1 MSERQPL
8 IAGNW
13 KMHKTLAEARTLA
26 RDIRHGVAPG
36 RRAEVALAP
45 PYTALAAVAAEL
57 AGSDLRLAAQDTFWE
72 RQGAFTG
79 AISPAMLADVGCHYV
94 IVGHSERRQHFG
106 ETDEIV
112 NRKLTAVMAAGLT
125 PILCVGETKA
135 EREADQTLQ
144 VVRSQL
150 ERGLGA
156 LTTNHRRRPGGG
168 LRAGVGHRHRAHRHP
183 GAGPDGAPLHPQ
195 PAAGVPG
202 RSGRSNPHSVRRQ
215 RHPGQRRHPPG
226 AAGYRRRPGG
236 GRLPETRV
244 VPADYRR
251 GGVILVRPPFH
262 LELMA
267 PVLQQPVKHGV
278 PLQLLSQTA
287 KPQVRAR
294 RLRPVRRGFYENF
307 SAGRQ
312 AIL

>member
-1 MSERQPL
+1 MVMTKRQPL

-26 RDIRHGVAPG
+26 RDIRQGVAPG

-106 ETDEIV
+106 ETDESV
-112 NRKLTAVMAAGLT
+112 NRKLTALVAAGLT

-135 EREADQTLQ
+135 AREADQTLQ
-144 VVRSQL
+144 VVRRQL

-156 LTTNHRRRPGGG
+156 RQPTTGAALVVAYEPVWAIGTGLTATPEQAQTVHHFIRSLLREFLGPAAEEIRIQYGGSVTPDNAAI
-168 LRAGVGHRHRAHRHP
+168 LLAQP
-183 GAGPDGAPLHPQ
+183 DIDGALVGGASLKPELFLPIIA
-195 PAAGVPG
+195 AAG
-202 RSGRSNPHSVRRQ
+202 
-215 RHPGQRRHPPG
+215 
-226 AAGYRRRPGG
+226 
-236 GRLPETRV
+236 
-244 VPADYRR
+244 
-251 GGVILVRPPFH
+251 
-262 LELMA
+262 
-267 PVLQQPVKHGV
+267 
-278 PLQLLSQTA
+278 
-287 KPQVRAR
+287 
-294 RLRPVRRGFYENF
+294 
-307 SAGRQ
+307 
-312 AIL
+312 